1 VSKLPF
7 DPEARR
13 DTALFIDELPLA
25 PGQFP
30 NVHQVAYTS
39 AGYFEAMGIP
49 LQEGRT
55 FARSDPAVV
64 PLEVIVSRAL
74 AERYWPG
81 RRAEGK
87 QVRLAPRG
95 PLHTIVGVAGD
106 VRGVALDQPPDE
118 TIYLPLVTAPGN
130 AVNGTAGPARFTPRE
145 VAIVLRARVDPA
157 SLAPAVT
164 RALRELDPGVPLY
177 RLRPMSEVVAQAT
190 ARTTF
195 TLVLLVIASAIALVL
210 GAVGL
215 YGVIAYVVSLRTREI
230 GVRMALGAAPIAVR
244 RMVTRQALGVTLAG
258 IVVGLLGAL
267 AGTRALALLLYG
279 VTPSDPVALGVAAL
293 ILLGVG
299 GLASW
304 WPARRAASVDPVAA
318 LRAE

>member
-1 VSKLPF
+1 
-7 DPEARR
+7 
-13 DTALFIDELPLA
+13 
-25 PGQFP
+25 
-30 NVHQVAYTS
+30 VAYAS

-49 LQEGRT
+49 LQEGRA

-81 RRAEGK
+81 GRAEGK

-230 GVRMALGAAPIAVR
+230 GVRMAFGAREGDVQKLVLA
-244 RMVTRQALGVTLAG
+244 QGVVLAGAG
-258 IVVGLLGAL
+258 IVLGLVASVPLARVVRSFLVGVSP
-267 AGTRALALLLYG
+267 T
-279 VTPSDPVALGVAAL
+279 DPLTFVGIPLVLLGVAAL
-293 ILLGVG
+293 
-299 GLASW
+299 ASYL
-304 WPARRAASVDPVAA
+304 PARRASTVDPVEA
-318 LRAE
+318 LRDD